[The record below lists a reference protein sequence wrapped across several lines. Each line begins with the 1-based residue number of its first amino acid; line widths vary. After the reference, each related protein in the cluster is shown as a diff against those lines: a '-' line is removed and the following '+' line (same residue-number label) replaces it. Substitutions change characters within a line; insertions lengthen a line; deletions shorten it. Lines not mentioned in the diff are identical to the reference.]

1 MRLPFSLTRR
11 QLLAGLSLAP
21 LAGCGRSRDASSIR
35 VLHIETNREVLSIWQ
50 AAAHRFTARHPG
62 ATVEFRVME
71 PKSFQSRM
79 STLLQSDGRP
89 HLFYSWGGASLDALR
104 AAGLLE
110 DITDRLSPG
119 TTAGLMPKA
128 LGAYRRQ
135 SRLYGLPYLATEIG
149 LIANRAV
156 LDRLGVAPE
165 MLADWPGYISALA
178 QLKQAGIPALA
189 LGGMD
194 QWPLTLILGQLALAG
209 AGADGVAAALEDRG
223 GGFEAPA
230 LLTAADRFA
239 SLAAAGPFQP
249 GYLSTKAQGAM
260 QLFVKGGAAL
270 MMHGTWFYRQAGA
283 LTGRDPV
290 ALAADFP
297 FIGFPSLNN
306 SPATVRQGQLNGW
319 LVSNG
324 APPAAIAFLEELTGM
339 ETQAALAAGGHIIP
353 ANLSARSALTHPELA
368 AAARRLDA
376 AENIVLSW
384 DQLLGSNG
392 GPTANDVAVRLA
404 TGQMGPADAMKAIR
418 HGWHIERRAD
428 GLDGAYAG
436 AIADL
441 AGRGMP

>member
-1 MRLPFSLTRR
+1 MTFSFPLTRR
-11 QLLAGLSLAP
+11 HLLTGLSVAP
-21 LAGCGRSRDASSIR
+21 LAGCGRARDANSVH

-50 AAAHRFTARHPG
+50 AAARRFTARHPG
-62 ATVEFRVME
+62 TTVEFRVME

-79 STLLQSDGRP
+79 STLLQSDSRP

-104 AAGLLE
+104 AAGLLA

-119 TTAGLMPKA
+119 TVAGLMPKA

-135 SRLYGLPYLATEIG
+135 GRLYGLPYLATEIG

-156 LDRLGVAPE
+156 LERAGVTPA
-165 MLADWPGYISALA
+165 MLADWPGFTSSLA
-178 QLKQAGIPALA
+178 RLKQAGIPALA
-189 LGGMD
+189 MGGMD
-194 QWPLTLILGQLALAG
+194 QWPLTLVLGQLALAG
-209 AGADGVAAALEDRG
+209 VGAEGIAAALEDRND
-223 GGFEAPA
+223 GFEAPA
-230 LLTAADRFA
+230 LLAAAHRFT
-239 SLAAAGPFQP
+239 SLAALDPFQP

-283 LTGRDPV
+283 LTGRDPA

-306 SPATVRQGQLNGW
+306 SLATVRQGQLNGW

-324 APPAAIAFLEELTGM
+324 APPAAIAFLEELTGH
-339 ETQAALAAGGHIIP
+339 ETQTALAAGGHIIP
-353 ANLSARSALTHPELA
+353 ANLAARSALTHPELA
-368 AAARRLDA
+368 AAARRLDG
-376 AENIVLSW
+376 AENILLSW

-404 TGQMGPADAMKAIR
+404 TGRMGPAEAMKAIR
-418 HGWHIERRAD
+418 RGWHIERRAD
-428 GLDGAYAG
+428 GLDGRYAG

-441 AGRGMP
+441 AGRGTP

>member
-1 MRLPFSLTRR
+1 MKTRPTITRR
-11 QLLAGLSLAP
+11 DLLTGLSLAP
-21 LAGCGRSRDASSIR
+21 LAACGRAPDANSVR

-50 AAAHRFTARHPG
+50 AAARRFTARHPG
-62 ATVEFRVME
+62 TNVEFRVME

-104 AAGLLE
+104 AAGLLA
-110 DITDRLSPG
+110 DITDRLSPD
-119 TTAGLMPKA
+119 TLAGLMPKA

-135 SRLYGLPYLATEIG
+135 GRLFGLPYLATEIG

-156 LDRLGVAPE
+156 LEKAGIDLVT
-165 MLADWPGYISALA
+165 LADWPGFLSALA
-178 QLKQAGIPALA
+178 RLKQADIPTLA
-189 LGGMD
+189 MGGMD

-209 AGADGVAAALEDRG
+209 AGADGIATALEDRD
-223 GGFEAPA
+223 GGFEAPG
-230 LLTAADRFA
+230 LLAAADRFSA
-239 SLAAAGPFQP
+239 LAALDPFQP

-297 FIGFPSLNN
+297 FIGFPSLVPV
-306 SPATVRQGQLNGW
+306 PATARQGQLNGW
-319 LVSNG
+319 LVSTG

-441 AGRGMP
+441 AGRGTP